1 MQNFLPLISLMEAIS
16 TKGRSTRR
24 LTEVSQDV
32 TRVMQAIAAAEET
45 DEAEVIAAETS
56 EEDEAEMLGICLRR
70 RVSS

>member
-1 MQNFLPLISLMEAIS
+1 MAPP
-16 TKGRSTRR
+16 
-24 LTEVSQDV
+24 EVSQDV
-32 TRVMQAIAAAEET
+32 TRVMQAIATAEGT